1 MFWPTYPMSELLGI
15 IVGALGG
22 AAVGLERE
30 WSGHAS
36 GPDARFAGLRTFTL
50 IGGLGGLSG
59 WMWGRGLGP
68 LALVVSAGG
77 AGLIITA
84 YAAASRRRVD
94 ATTETAALIVLTA
107 GLMAGAGF
115 LALASGTVALT
126 ALLLLEKT
134 RLHALVARLDDESLR
149 AGLRFAVMAVVILPL
164 LPAGPYGPYGS
175 VRPRELWMLVLF
187 FSGLSFL
194 GYIARRAVGTTRGDV
209 VAGLLGGVVSSTS
222 VTLTFARTSR
232 STEAS
237 SPLGAGVVAACTV
250 MYIRVL
256 VAVAV
261 LHLPLVGPLVPYLA
275 LPFAV
280 GIAATFAGL
289 RLRDDSASAPPG
301 SRNPLALAAA
311 LQMAVLFQVVLL
323 AINVVRDAWGSGGVL
338 ISGALLGLT
347 DMDALTISMSRQA
360 VEGLDLHTAARA
372 VAVGTVANA
381 ALKLLIAI
389 GIGRNGLRLVAAS
402 GILAIGL
409 AGTVALVLW

>member
-1 MFWPTYPMSELLGI
+1 MSELLGI

-94 ATTETAALIVLTA
+94 ATTESAALIVLTA

-149 AGLRFAVMAVVILPL
+149 A
-164 LPAGPYGPYGS
+164 
-175 VRPRELWMLVLF
+175 
-187 FSGLSFL
+187 
-194 GYIARRAVGTTRGDV
+194 
-209 VAGLLGGVVSSTS
+209 
-222 VTLTFARTSR
+222 
-232 STEAS
+232 
-237 SPLGAGVVAACTV
+237 
-250 MYIRVL
+250 
-256 VAVAV
+256 
-261 LHLPLVGPLVPYLA
+261 
-275 LPFAV
+275 
-280 GIAATFAGL
+280 
-289 RLRDDSASAPPG
+289 
-301 SRNPLALAAA
+301 
-311 LQMAVLFQVVLL
+311 
-323 AINVVRDAWGSGGVL
+323 
-338 ISGALLGLT
+338 
-347 DMDALTISMSRQA
+347 
-360 VEGLDLHTAARA
+360 
-372 VAVGTVANA
+372 
-381 ALKLLIAI
+381 
-389 GIGRNGLRLVAAS
+389 
-402 GILAIGL
+402 
-409 AGTVALVLW
+409 